1 MKLPNNLESLLQ
13 LGFTLFMYL
22 LGTVIMGICLFPG
35 LFLTFIIWQKSSGL
49 IMPLR
54 ILSISFSLAGL
65 YFIYGI
71 TLILVVAFCRVIF
84 RLNLKEG
91 EYPYFSIGAMK
102 WAFTNAFILLVKVTF
117 MDFMMLTPLNILF
130 YRMMG
135 AKIGKRVQINS
146 KKLADIS
153 LLEIGDDSVIGGDVT
168 LICHVAERGR
178 LKLKPVKIGSKVTVG
193 LNSIILPGVEIG
205 DSSIIDVSSLIRKGE
220 KIPSRS
226 IMSGIPAKNIRRTI
240 HVPAEH
246 KEERK

>member
-1 MKLPNNLESLLQ
+1 MTLIQ

-22 LGTVIMGICLFPG
+22 LGTVFVGICLLPG
-35 LFLTFIIWQKSSGL
+35 LSLTFIIWQNSSGL
-49 IMPLR
+49 ILPLR
-54 ILSISFSLAGL
+54 ILSISLSLAAT

-71 TLILVVAFCRVIF
+71 TLICVIGLCRVIF
-84 RLNLKEG
+84 RLKLKEG

-102 WAFTNAFILLVKVTF
+102 WAFTNAFVLLVNVTF

-135 AKIGKRVQINS
+135 AKIGNRVQINS
-146 KKLADIS
+146 KKLADVS
-153 LLEIGDDSVIGGDVT
+153 LIEIGDDTVIGGDAV

-205 DSSIIDVSSLIRKGE
+205 DSSIIDVCSVIRKNE
-220 KIPSRS
+220 KLPPKTVFSS
-226 IMSGIPAKNIRRTI
+226 IPAKNIRQ
-240 HVPAEH
+240 
-246 KEERK
+246 KEK